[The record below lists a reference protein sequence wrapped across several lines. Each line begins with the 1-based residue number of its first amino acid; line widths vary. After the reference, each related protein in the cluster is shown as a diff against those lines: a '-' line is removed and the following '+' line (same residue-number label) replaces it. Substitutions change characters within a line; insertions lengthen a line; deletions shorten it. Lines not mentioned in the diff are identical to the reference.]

1 MRKLY
6 ITFGSLLI
14 CIGVALFL
22 FYDSGIYRMNLSK
35 ETKALYKK
43 VVNEVSS
50 GKVQVNYREV
60 IAADGAI
67 NYGSVDSSTESSIR
81 KIAERFIVEGERGKY
96 KTRSLSEVVKSLGGK
111 GDETD
116 SAKKY
121 LKILNKQYKLNKDY
135 KEDFVSEIEDKV
147 LEVSEKTGI
156 LPSVIMGQAILESN
170 WGRSKLS
177 DKYNNLFGIKAQNG
191 YTGKKVNLKTS
202 ENYKETINDDFRV
215 YDDFE
220 ESLDD
225 YGEFMVKNPRYKKAG
240 VFSEKTYYNQVK
252 AIENAGYSTIKN
264 ESGEAVYAQYV
275 ANIIYQN
282 DLEILDT
289 LIEK

>member
-6 ITFGSLLI
+6 ITLGSLLI

-43 VVNEVSS
+43 VVNEASS

-177 DKYNNLFGIKAQNG
+177 DKYNNLFGIKAQSG
-191 YTGKKVNLKTS
+191 YTGEKVNLKTS

-215 YDDFE
+215 YDDFDD
-220 ESLDD
+220 SLDD

-289 LIEK
+289 LIDK